1 MLGLR
6 ARALVRVRVPVQE
19 EHREF
24 PAIHAERQDTDQWL
38 LLMSRLLLGCRWD
51 PPSELSKTF

>member
-6 ARALVRVRVPVQE
+6 ARVFVQE
-19 EHREF
+19 AHREF
-24 PAIHAERQDTDQWL
+24 PGIRAERQDTDQWL

-51 PPSELSKTF
+51 PPSELSEKF